1 MPVSCFTSP
10 VLPVS
15 GFSQGECYR
24 DLQAADPSRK
34 LIQYLLRTTS
44 TNLRSH
50 LTGSYKE
57 LYRKV
62 LEQKGWTE
70 IIQRYLETW
79 SSTTSA
85 ATTVPVTGIQGR
97 KPRLVVWLRTGVSSG
112 NRPTNIIEKHK
123 IIPRASLGVSPA
135 SRVEGQSLL
144 WLVYGLE

>member
-1 MPVSCFTSP
+1 MLVSCFTST

-34 LIQYLLRTTS
+34 LIQYSLRTAS

-50 LTGSYKE
+50 LTGSHRE

-70 IIQRYLETW
+70 IIQRYLETR

-85 ATTVPVTGIQGR
+85 ATTV
-97 KPRLVVWLRTGVSSG
+97 LVPDQHDIFDEDTFHRY
-112 NRPTNIIEKHK
+112 
-123 IIPRASLGVSPA
+123 
-135 SRVEGQSLL
+135 
-144 WLVYGLE
+144 LVNFIVADDQVCSHL